1 MAVACIVP
9 CCTDTE
15 LFACFMLSCV
25 SCFGSSD
32 RASQPFPF
40 CVHTDGVLQ
49 PLSEWVVTNALSS
62 ETLYITMPPRRDDQ
76 YISISPTESSED
88 DAGKELAA
96 AAPGSA
102 TQEDCQKVGKGL
114 IRLPAVNPCTPAPKS
129 VGFQQFCDGLRTDLP
144 GDSLGRGSFD
154 TSTRFVAGDPGAKF
168 GATAPLE
175 YETTG
180 DVGHP
185 TGRRSLNTYCV
196 SVDTCWN
203 LTLCMSW
210 LTIVTWQSTNGK
222 IPPCR
227 TGLLPQDGG
236 IVV

>member
-62 ETLYITMPPRRDDQ
+62 ETLYITMPPPRDDQ
-76 YISISPTESSED
+76 YISISPTEPSED

-114 IRLPAVNPCTPAPKS
+114 IRLPTVTPRTSAPKS
-129 VGFQQFCDGLRTDLP
+129 VGFQQFWMGYVLTFRVIPLVGGALIQVPGLLQGT
-144 GDSLGRGSFD
+144 LGPNSVLLHPWSMKLQVMLD
-154 TSTRFVAGDPGAKF
+154 T
-168 GATAPLE
+168 
-175 YETTG
+175 
-180 DVGHP
+180 P

-222 IPPCR
+222 IPPAALACCCKM
-227 TGLLPQDGG
+227 
-236 IVV
+236 VA

>member
-1 MAVACIVP
+1 MCPVLVQATGRLNP
-9 CCTDTE
+9 SR
-15 LFACFMLSCV
+15 FAYTPTGCFS
-25 SCFGSSD
+25 
-32 RASQPFPF
+32 
-40 CVHTDGVLQ
+40 

-62 ETLYITMPPRRDDQ
+62 ETLYITMPPPRDDQ
-76 YISISPTESSED
+76 YISISPTEPSED

-114 IRLPAVNPCTPAPKS
+114 IRLPTVTPRTSAPKS

-185 TGRRSLNTYCV
+185 HWEAIFEYILRQCGYLLEFDTVYV
-196 SVDTCWN
+196 MVDNRN
-203 LTLCMSW
+203 LAEHKRQDPSR
-210 LTIVTWQSTNGK
+210 
-222 IPPCR
+222 R
-227 TGLLPQDGG
+227 TGLLLQDGG

>member
-1 MAVACIVP
+1 
-9 CCTDTE
+9 
-15 LFACFMLSCV
+15 
-25 SCFGSSD
+25 
-32 RASQPFPF
+32 
-40 CVHTDGVLQ
+40 
-49 PLSEWVVTNALSS
+49 
-62 ETLYITMPPRRDDQ
+62 MPPPRDDQ
-76 YISISPTESSED
+76 YISISPTDSAGD
-88 DAGKELAA
+88 DAGNEPAA
-96 AAPGSA
+96 AAPTNASHEASRQAG
-102 TQEDCQKVGKGL
+102 DGL
-114 IRLPAVNPCTPAPKS
+114 IKLPAASDMPAPKS

-144 GDSLGRGSFD
+144 GDSYGRGSFD

-175 YETTG
+175 Y
-180 DVGHP
+180 D

-203 LTLCMSW
+203 FTRCMSW

-227 TGLLPQDGG
+227 TGLLLQDGG